1 MNEHDYL
8 AHLHERWARAWP
20 AGTPREPQY
29 PLGQRPLSAYLREW
43 ARRDP
48 QRPALHFYGRTLSF
62 GELDSLSDRCAAL
75 LAELGVKPGER
86 VAVFMPNCPQMHI
99 AFYGILK
106 LGAVHAPVSPLSK
119 ALELGYQ
126 LKDSGAHVVI
136 CADQLLPIVEQV
148 RDECGLRAVIATNV
162 GEMRGAQTGDAAPV
176 PLPDVVLATKCM
188 SGNAI
193 DLLGALAAVNQPAPA
208 YEPQLDDIAA
218 LNYTGGTTGL
228 PKGCIHTH
236 GDMLYTCAS
245 FMPVALRAGRDAVF
259 LNFLP
264 EFWIAGE
271 NAGLLFPVFAGA
283 ALVLLARWDPLA
295 WMRAV
300 QHYRVSHCGM
310 LVDSVAEV
318 LDHPRVREFDY
329 ASLRQVGAISFIK
342 KLTRDYR
349 QRWRELTGCTLYEFS
364 YGMTETHTCDTFT
377 LGMQSDDADL
387 RTQPTFV
394 GLPVPGTEFK
404 ICDFA
409 TGALLPPGRE
419 GELCV
424 RSPSLFKGYWQR
436 EQASAEALRN
446 GWLHTG
452 DLAAFTEEGFIRY
465 LGRRKEML
473 KVNGMSVFPSELEAL
488 LGQHPAILGSAVIGR
503 PDAVRGQQPV
513 AFVVL
518 KPGSGANADELAA
531 WCRASMAVY
540 KVPEIRVIDALP
552 MTATGKVRK
561 QELDTLL

>member
-1 MNEHDYL
+1 MNEREYL
-8 AHLHERWARAWP
+8 DDLHRKWAHAWP
-20 AGTPREPQY
+20 ADAPREPQY
-29 PLGQRPLSAYLREW
+29 PLGQRPLTAYLREW
-43 ARRDP
+43 ARRAP
-48 QRPALHFYGRTLSF
+48 QRRAVHFYGRTLSY
-62 GELDSLSDRCAAL
+62 GELDRLSDRCAAL
-75 LAELGVKPGER
+75 LASLGVQRGDR
-86 VAVFMPNCPQMHI
+86 VAVFMPNCPQMHV

-126 LKDSGAHVVI
+126 LKDSGARVVI
-136 CADQLLPIVEQV
+136 CADQLLSVVDQV
-148 RDECGLRAVIATNV
+148 RDECALREVIATGV
-162 GEMRGAQTGDAAPV
+162 GEMRGAQSAV
-176 PLPDVVLATKCM
+176 PLPDIVLAPKVT
-188 SGNAI
+188 SARAI
-193 DLLGALAAVNQPAPA
+193 DFLPALEAANGPVPDD
-208 YEPQLDDIAA
+208 EPQLDDIAA

-245 FMPVALRAGRDAVF
+245 FTPVALHTDEHTVF

-283 ALVLLARWDPLA
+283 ALVLLARWDALA

-300 QHYRVSHCGM
+300 QHYRVTHCGM
-310 LVDSVAEV
+310 LVDSVADV
-318 LDHPRVREFDY
+318 LDQPNVRDFDY
-329 ASLRQVGAISFIK
+329 GSLQRVGAISFIK
-342 KLTRDYR
+342 KLTPDYR
-349 QRWRELTGCTLYEFS
+349 RRWRELTGCTLYEFA

-377 LGMQSDDADL
+377 LGLQDDDRDL
-387 RTQPTFV
+387 RAQPTFV

-404 ICDFA
+404 VCDFA
-409 TGALLPPGRE
+409 SGALLPPGGE

-436 EQASAEALRN
+436 EAASADALRD

-452 DLAAFTEEGFIRY
+452 DLATITEEGFIRY

-488 LGQHPAILGSAVIGR
+488 LGQHPAIAGSAVIGKA
-503 PDAVRGQQPV
+503 DAARGQQPV

-518 KPGSGANADELAA
+518 KPGSEASGDELAA

-561 QELDTLL
+561 QELDKLL

>member
-1 MNEHDYL
+1 MNEREYL
-8 AHLHERWARAWP
+8 DDLHRKWAHAWP
-20 AGTPREPQY
+20 ADAPREPQY
-29 PLGQRPLSAYLREW
+29 PLGQRPLTAYLREW
-43 ARRDP
+43 ARRAP
-48 QRPALHFYGRTLSF
+48 QRPAVHFYGRTLSY
-62 GELDSLSDRCAAL
+62 GELNRLSDRCAAL
-75 LAELGVKPGER
+75 LASLGVQRGDR
-86 VAVFMPNCPQMHI
+86 VAVFMPNCPQMHV

-126 LKDSGAHVVI
+126 LKDSGARVVI
-136 CADQLLPIVEQV
+136 CADQLLSVVDQV
-148 RDECGLRAVIATNV
+148 RDECTLREVIATGV
-162 GEMRGAQTGDAAPV
+162 GEMRGAQSAV
-176 PLPDVVLATKCM
+176 PLPDIVLAPKLT
-188 SGNAI
+188 SARAI
-193 DLLGALAAVNQPAPA
+193 DFLPALDAANGPVPDD
-208 YEPQLDDIAA
+208 EPQLDDIAA

-245 FMPVALRAGRDAVF
+245 FTPVALHADEHTVF

-283 ALVLLARWDPLA
+283 ALVLLARWDALA

-300 QHYRVSHCGM
+300 QHYRVTHCGM
-310 LVDSVAEV
+310 LVDSVADV
-318 LDHPRVREFDY
+318 LDQPNVRDFDY
-329 ASLRQVGAISFIK
+329 GSLQRVGAISFIK
-342 KLTRDYR
+342 KLTPDYR
-349 QRWRELTGCTLYEFS
+349 RRWRELTGCTLYEFA

-377 LGMQSDDADL
+377 LGLQDDDRDL
-387 RTQPTFV
+387 RAQPTFV

-404 ICDFA
+404 VCDFA
-409 TGALLPPGRE
+409 SGALLPPGGE

-436 EQASAEALRN
+436 EAASADALHD

-452 DLAAFTEEGFIRY
+452 DLATITEEGFIRY

-488 LGQHPAILGSAVIGR
+488 LGQHPAIAGSAVIGKA
-503 PDAVRGQQPV
+503 DAARGQQPV

-518 KPGSGANADELAA
+518 KPGSEASGDELAA

-561 QELDTLL
+561 QELDKLL

>member
-1 MNEHDYL
+1 MNEREYL
-8 AHLHERWARAWP
+8 EHLHGLWARAWP

-29 PLGQRPLSAYLREW
+29 PLGQRPLTAYLREW

-48 QRPALHFYGRTLSF
+48 QRPALHFYGRTLSY
-62 GELDSLSDRCAAL
+62 GELDDLSERCAAL
-75 LAELGVKPGER
+75 LAGLGVKPGDR

-126 LKDSGAHVVI
+126 LKDSGAQVLI

-148 RDECGLRAVIATNV
+148 RDECALRSVIATGV
-162 GEMRGAQTGDAAPV
+162 GEMRGPQTGDDAPI
-176 PLPDVVLATKCM
+176 PLPDVVLATKCV
-188 SGNAI
+188 SDNVI
-193 DLLGALAAVNQPAPA
+193 DLLPALAGVQHPAPS

-245 FMPVALRAGRDAVF
+245 FMPVALRADRDAIF

-310 LVDSVAEV
+310 LVDSVADV

-329 ASLRQVGAISFIK
+329 GSLRQVGAISFIK

-349 QRWRELTGCTLYEFS
+349 RRWRDLTGCTLYEFS

-377 LGMQSDDADL
+377 LGLQTGDADL
-387 RTQPTFV
+387 REQPTFV

-409 TGALLPPGRE
+409 SGELLPPGSE

-424 RSPSLFKGYWQR
+424 RSPSLLKGYWQR
-436 EQASAEALRN
+436 EKASAEALRD

-452 DLAAFTEEGFIRY
+452 DLATFTEEGFIRY

-503 PDAVRGQQPV
+503 PDAARGQQAV

-561 QELDTLL
+561 QELDELL

>member
-1 MNEHDYL
+1 MNEHEYL
-8 AHLHERWARAWP
+8 ADLRERWARAWP

-29 PLGQRPLSAYLREW
+29 PLGQRPLTACLREW
-43 ARRDP
+43 ARQDP
-48 QRPALHFYGRTLSF
+48 QRPALHFYGRTLSY
-62 GELDSLSDRCAAL
+62 GELDALSDRCAAL
-75 LAELGVKPGER
+75 LAELGVHTGDR

-126 LKDSGAHVVI
+126 LKDSGARVVI
-136 CADQLLPIVEQV
+136 CADQLLPVVEQV
-148 RDECGLRAVIATNV
+148 RDECGLHTVIATNV
-162 GEMRGAQTGDAAPV
+162 GEMRGAQNPDAAPV
-176 PLPDVVLATKCM
+176 PLPDVVLAPKCV

-193 DLLGALAAVNQPAPA
+193 DLLAALDKISAPAPTH
-208 YEPQLDDIAA
+208 EPQLDDIAA

-245 FMPVALRAGRDAVF
+245 FMPVALRADRDAVF

-295 WMRAV
+295 WMHAV
-300 QHYRVSHCGM
+300 AHYRVSHCGM

-318 LDHPRVREFDY
+318 LDHPRVREFDTS
-329 ASLRQVGAISFIK
+329 SLRQVGAISFIK
-342 KLTRDYR
+342 KLTREYR
-349 QRWRELTGCTLYEFS
+349 QRWRDLTGCTLYEFS

-377 LGMQSDDADL
+377 LGLQDDDADL
-387 RTQPTFV
+387 RAQPTFV

-409 TGALLPPGRE
+409 SGALLPPGSE

-436 EQASAEALRN
+436 EQASAEALRD

-452 DLAAFTEEGFIRY
+452 DLATFTEEGFIRY

-503 PDAVRGQQPV
+503 PDAARGQQPI

-518 KPGSGANADELAA
+518 KPGSGANAHELAA
-531 WCRASMAVY
+531 WCRASMAGY

-561 QELDTLL
+561 QELDKLL

>member
-1 MNEHDYL
+1 MNEREYL
-8 AHLHERWARAWP
+8 DDLHRKWAHAWP
-20 AGTPREPQY
+20 ADAPREPQY
-29 PLGQRPLSAYLREW
+29 PLGQRPLTAYLREW
-43 ARRDP
+43 ARRAP
-48 QRPALHFYGRTLSF
+48 QRPAVHFYGRTLSY
-62 GELDSLSDRCAAL
+62 GELDRLSDRCAAL
-75 LAELGVKPGER
+75 LASLGVQRGDR
-86 VAVFMPNCPQMHI
+86 VAVFMPNCPQMHV

-126 LKDSGAHVVI
+126 LKDSGARVVI
-136 CADQLLPIVEQV
+136 CADQLLSVVDQV
-148 RDECGLRAVIATNV
+148 RDECALREVIATGV
-162 GEMRGAQTGDAAPV
+162 GEMRGAQSAV
-176 PLPDVVLATKCM
+176 PLPDIVLAPKLT
-188 SGNAI
+188 SARAI
-193 DLLGALAAVNQPAPA
+193 DFLPALDAANGPVPDD
-208 YEPQLDDIAA
+208 EPQLDDIAA

-245 FMPVALRAGRDAVF
+245 FTPVALHADEHTVF

-283 ALVLLARWDPLA
+283 ALVLLARWDALA

-300 QHYRVSHCGM
+300 QHYRVTHCGM
-310 LVDSVAEV
+310 LVDSVADV
-318 LDHPRVREFDY
+318 LDQPNVRDFDY
-329 ASLRQVGAISFIK
+329 GSLRRVGAISFIK
-342 KLTRDYR
+342 KLTPDYR
-349 QRWRELTGCTLYEFS
+349 RRWRELTGCTLYEFA

-377 LGMQSDDADL
+377 LGLQDDDRDL
-387 RTQPTFV
+387 RAQPTFV

-404 ICDFA
+404 VCDFA
-409 TGALLPPGRE
+409 SGALLPPGGE

-436 EQASAEALRN
+436 EAASADALHD

-452 DLAAFTEEGFIRY
+452 DLATITEEGFIRY

-488 LGQHPAILGSAVIGR
+488 LGQHPAIAGSAVIGKA
-503 PDAVRGQQPV
+503 DAARGQQPV

-518 KPGSGANADELAA
+518 KPGSEASGDELAA

-561 QELDTLL
+561 QELDKLL

>member
-1 MNEHDYL
+1 MNEREYL
-8 AHLHERWARAWP
+8 DDLHRKWAHAWP
-20 AGTPREPQY
+20 ADAPREPQY
-29 PLGQRPLSAYLREW
+29 PLGQRPLTAYLREW
-43 ARRDP
+43 ARRAP
-48 QRPALHFYGRTLSF
+48 QRPAVHFYGRTLSY
-62 GELDSLSDRCAAL
+62 GELDRLSDRCAAL
-75 LAELGVKPGER
+75 LASLGVQRGDR
-86 VAVFMPNCPQMHI
+86 VAVFMPNCPQMHV

-126 LKDSGAHVVI
+126 LKDSGARVVI
-136 CADQLLPIVEQV
+136 CADQLLSVVDQV
-148 RDECGLRAVIATNV
+148 RDECALREVIATSV
-162 GEMRGAQTGDAAPV
+162 GEMRGAQSAV
-176 PLPDVVLATKCM
+176 PLPDIVLAPKVT
-188 SGNAI
+188 SARAI
-193 DLLGALAAVNQPAPA
+193 DFLPALEAANGPVPDD
-208 YEPQLDDIAA
+208 EPQLDDIAA

-245 FMPVALRAGRDAVF
+245 FTPVALHADEHTVF

-283 ALVLLARWDPLA
+283 ALVLLARWDALA

-300 QHYRVSHCGM
+300 QHYRVTHCGM
-310 LVDSVAEV
+310 LVDSVADV
-318 LDHPRVREFDY
+318 LDQPNVRDFDY
-329 ASLRQVGAISFIK
+329 GSLQRVGAISFIK
-342 KLTRDYR
+342 KLTPDYR
-349 QRWRELTGCTLYEFS
+349 RRWRELTGCTLYEFA

-377 LGMQSDDADL
+377 LGLQDDDRDL
-387 RTQPTFV
+387 RAQPTFV

-404 ICDFA
+404 VCDFA
-409 TGALLPPGRE
+409 SGALLPPGGE

-436 EQASAEALRN
+436 EAASADALRD

-452 DLAAFTEEGFIRY
+452 DLATITEEGFIRY

-488 LGQHPAILGSAVIGR
+488 LGQHPAIAGSAVIGKA
-503 PDAVRGQQPV
+503 DAARGQQPV

-518 KPGSGANADELAA
+518 KPGSEASGDELAA

-561 QELDTLL
+561 QELDKLL

>member
-1 MNEHDYL
+1 MNEREYL
-8 AHLHERWARAWP
+8 DDLHRKWAHAWP
-20 AGTPREPQY
+20 ADAPREPQY
-29 PLGQRPLSAYLREW
+29 PLGQRPLTAYLREW
-43 ARRDP
+43 ARRAP
-48 QRPALHFYGRTLSF
+48 QRPAVHFYGRTLSY
-62 GELDSLSDRCAAL
+62 GELNRLSDRCAAL
-75 LAELGVKPGER
+75 LASLGVQRGDR
-86 VAVFMPNCPQMHI
+86 VAVFMPNCPQMHV

-126 LKDSGAHVVI
+126 LKDSGARVVI
-136 CADQLLPIVEQV
+136 CADQLLSVVDQV
-148 RDECGLRAVIATNV
+148 RDECTLREVIATGV
-162 GEMRGAQTGDAAPV
+162 GEMRGAQSAV
-176 PLPDVVLATKCM
+176 PLPDIVLAPKLT
-188 SGNAI
+188 SARAI
-193 DLLGALAAVNQPAPA
+193 DFLPALDAANGPVPDD
-208 YEPQLDDIAA
+208 EPQLDDIAA

-245 FMPVALRAGRDAVF
+245 FTPVALHADEHTVF

-283 ALVLLARWDPLA
+283 ALVLLARWDALA

-300 QHYRVSHCGM
+300 QHYRVTHCGM
-310 LVDSVAEV
+310 LVDSVADV
-318 LDHPRVREFDY
+318 LDQPNVRDFDY
-329 ASLRQVGAISFIK
+329 GSLQRVGAISFIK
-342 KLTRDYR
+342 KLTPDYR
-349 QRWRELTGCTLYEFS
+349 RRWRELTGCTLYEFA

-377 LGMQSDDADL
+377 LGLQDDDRDL
-387 RTQPTFV
+387 RAQPTFV

-404 ICDFA
+404 VCDFA
-409 TGALLPPGRE
+409 SGALLPPGGE

-436 EQASAEALRN
+436 EAASADALRD

-452 DLAAFTEEGFIRY
+452 DLATITEEGFIRY

-488 LGQHPAILGSAVIGR
+488 LGQHPAIAGSAVIGKA
-503 PDAVRGQQPV
+503 DAARGQQPV

-518 KPGSGANADELAA
+518 KPGSEASGDELAA

-561 QELDTLL
+561 QELDKLL